1 MLCWSITSMFNP
13 TKVSESAIKAEALWA
28 MFVTKH
34 NIPFVA
40 SDHANKL
47 FPKMFPDSE
56 LAKQLSC
63 GRTKTTAI
71 VTQTLAPQFLNRVTS
86 ELSL

>member
-1 MLCWSITSMFNP
+1 MFNP
-13 TKVSESAIKAEALWA
+13 KVSESAIKTEALWA
-28 MFVTKH
+28 MFIAKH

-47 FPKMFPDSE
+47 FPKMFPDTE

-63 GRTKTTAI
+63 GLTKTTAI
-71 VTQTLAPQFLNRVTS
+71 VTQTLAPHFFNRVTS
-86 ELSL
+86 

>member
-63 GRTKTTAI
+63 GRILK
-71 VTQTLAPQFLNRVTS
+71 PQL
-86 ELSL
+86 